1 MEVQDISKVM
11 NAYISNQEMLGG
23 ALIVRK
29 NDEIIYQNKW
39 GFQNLEHSRSI
50 EYDTMYRL
58 MSMSKCVTGV
68 AVMKLI
74 EEGKIRLDDKVSKY
88 IPEFAGLPVCC
99 DPRYISQNLKKRKM
113 VWNLLTFR
121 MDKVKTEP
129 AKREITI
136 RDLLSH
142 ASGLEQGWV
151 GLLSFMK
158 MKPEDKSLE
167 ERIRRYTSYILD
179 FQRIRKR
186 IRRNFCGMV
195 LIGMKPDAADCMVRL
210 RIMNIWRGCFAVMEC
225 IRENN
230 F

>member
-1 MEVQDISKVM
+1 
-11 NAYISNQEMLGG
+11 
-23 ALIVRK
+23 
-29 NDEIIYQNKW
+29 
-39 GFQNLEHSRSI
+39 
-50 EYDTMYRL
+50 
-58 MSMSKCVTGV
+58 
-68 AVMKLI
+68 
-74 EEGKIRLDDKVSKY
+74 
-88 IPEFAGLPVCC
+88 
-99 DPRYISQNLKKRKM
+99 M

-179 FQRIRKR
+179 FQPGTDTGYSPMAGFDILGYIVSLCLEKALKN
-186 IRRNFCGMV
+186 ICGKKF
-195 LIGMKPDAADCMVRL
+195 LHLWK
-210 RIMNIWRGCFAVMEC
+210 
-225 IRENN
+225 
-230 F
+230 

>member
-74 EEGKIRLDDKVSKY
+74 EEGKIRLDEK
-88 IPEFAGLPVCC
+88 FQNTFLNLPGF
-99 DPRYISQNLKKRKM
+99 PS
-113 VWNLLTFR
+113 
-121 MDKVKTEP
+121 
-129 AKREITI
+129 
-136 RDLLSH
+136 
-142 ASGLEQGWV
+142 
-151 GLLSFMK
+151 
-158 MKPEDKSLE
+158 
-167 ERIRRYTSYILD
+167 
-179 FQRIRKR
+179 
-186 IRRNFCGMV
+186 
-195 LIGMKPDAADCMVRL
+195 AAIHV
-210 RIMNIWRGCFAVMEC
+210 I
-225 IRENN
+225 
-230 F
+230 

>member
-74 EEGKIRLDDKVSKY
+74 EEGKIDTTPLITHTLPLSQIERAYEIFEEKKDGVIKV
-88 IPEFAGLPVCC
+88 A
-99 DPRYISQNLKKRKM
+99 
-113 VWNLLTFR
+113 
-121 MDKVKTEP
+121 VKP
-129 AKREITI
+129 
-136 RDLLSH
+136 
-142 ASGLEQGWV
+142 
-151 GLLSFMK
+151 
-158 MKPEDKSLE
+158 
-167 ERIRRYTSYILD
+167 
-179 FQRIRKR
+179 
-186 IRRNFCGMV
+186 
-195 LIGMKPDAADCMVRL
+195 
-210 RIMNIWRGCFAVMEC
+210 
-225 IRENN
+225 
-230 F
+230 

>member
-179 FQRIRKR
+179 FQPGTDT
-186 IRRNFCGMV
+186 C
-195 LIGMKPDAADCMVRL
+195 LLYTSDAADEL
-210 RIMNIWRGCFAVMEC
+210 
-225 IRENN
+225 
-230 F
+230 

>member
-142 ASGLEQGWV
+142 ASGLEQGY
-151 GLLSFMK
+151 
-158 MKPEDKSLE
+158 EDE
-167 ERIRRYTSYILD
+167 T
-179 FQRIRKR
+179 
-186 IRRNFCGMV
+186 G
-195 LIGMKPDAADCMVRL
+195 G
-210 RIMNIWRGCFAVMEC
+210 
-225 IRENN
+225 
-230 F
+230 

>member
-142 ASGLEQGWV
+142 ASGLEQAWKNVSGV
-151 GLLSFMK
+151 TLLISWIFSRGQI
-158 MKPEDKSLE
+158 PVIHQWQALIFWDISSVWCLE
-167 ERIRRYTSYILD
+167 KALKNI
-179 FQRIRKR
+179 
-186 IRRNFCGMV
+186 CGKKF
-195 LIGMKPDAADCMVRL
+195 LHLWK
-210 RIMNIWRGCFAVMEC
+210 
-225 IRENN
+225 
-230 F
+230 

>member
-88 IPEFAGLPVCC
+88 IPEFAGLPVWSNEAAGANSFC
-99 DPRYISQNLKKRKM
+99 P
-113 VWNLLTFR
+113 LT
-121 MDKVKTEP
+121 
-129 AKREITI
+129 
-136 RDLLSH
+136 
-142 ASGLEQGWV
+142 
-151 GLLSFMK
+151 
-158 MKPEDKSLE
+158 
-167 ERIRRYTSYILD
+167 
-179 FQRIRKR
+179 
-186 IRRNFCGMV
+186 
-195 LIGMKPDAADCMVRL
+195 
-210 RIMNIWRGCFAVMEC
+210 
-225 IRENN
+225 
-230 F
+230 